1 MPLRCASAFRRSR
14 QMYDSL
20 IREAAELAAGRDV
33 AIVVVSTSPEVES
46 EGFDRTSLRL
56 PGRQDDLVR
65 AVARAN
71 ANTIVIVNTGA
82 PVVLPW
88 RDEVSAIL
96 AVWFPGQEFGHA
108 LADVL
113 SGDVEPGGRLPVS
126 WPGSEADVPVSVV
139 TPVDGRLDYAE
150 RIHIGYRAWL
160 REQTAPAFA
169 FGHGL
174 GFTTYTIESVTA
186 PSTARPSG
194 RTSHATCGSPT
205 RVSARGRRLC
215 SSTRSV
221 HRPPRSSARA
231 AG

>member
-1 MPLRCASAFRRSR
+1 M
-14 QMYDSL
+14 
-20 IREAAELAAGRDV
+20 
-33 AIVVVSTSPEVES
+33 
-46 EGFDRTSLRL
+46 
-56 PGRQDDLVR
+56 
-65 AVARAN
+65 
-71 ANTIVIVNTGA
+71 
-82 PVVLPW
+82 VLPW

-126 WPGSEADVPVSVV
+126 WPGSEADVPVTAV
-139 TPVDGRLDYAE
+139 TPMDGRLDYAE

-186 PSTARPSG
+186 PSTACLGEDFTCDVRVANTG
-194 RTSHATCGSPT
+194 DRAGKTVVQLYAERTSA
-205 RVSARGRRLC
+205 SA
-215 SSTRSV
+215 V
-221 HRPPRSSARA
+221 ERPA